1 MTDTKKIAEKIWKA
15 VKATLADAKKRN
27 NKDKANPW
35 RVSQMAEIFW
45 YDDTT
50 WIEGKGWV
58 TNGYIIR
65 VEGKEIAKVSSKYD
79 LNKISD
85 ELSTLIRENKKVK
98 GWGGLV
104 AISDMVSFGLYDNF
118 NLVIKVSLADA
129 VCKEYKS
136 LMNYINKF
144 GVGVYGGKVNLGEYR
159 LFSAAMGGKRGRLWD
174 EYGERRF
181 LDNKP
186 KRCAEVLNALRKMR
200 GTKDIMTCKYGEENY
215 IDDFERKHSEYY
227 EVECEGE
234 KRHYLEI
241 VIKTPNGKVKMQEK
255 IY

>member
-27 NKDKANPW
+27 NKDKTNPW
-35 RVSQMAEIFW
+35 RVSQMAEISY
-45 YDDTT
+45 YDTPT
-50 WIEGKGWV
+50 WIEGKGWIP
-58 TNGYIIR
+58 NGYIIK
-65 VEGKEIAKVSSKYD
+65 VEGKEIAKVTSKYD
-79 LNKISD
+79 FKMISD
-85 ELSTLIRENKKVK
+85 ELSTLVAENKKVK

-104 AISDMVSFGLYDNF
+104 AISEKVSFGLYDNF

-144 GVGVYGGKVNLGEYR
+144 GASNYGGKVNLGEYR

-186 KRCAEVLNALRKMR
+186 KKCAEVLDTLRKVR
-200 GTKDIMTCKYGEENY
+200 GTKDIMTCRYGEENY

-241 VIKTPNGKVKMQEK
+241 VIKTQNGKVKMQEK